1 MDASNR
7 ILLAGILFAL
17 ALMSVSLLFL
27 FPSYYKFIPRW
38 LALGTRIVFLIAAA
52 ALTANGIFTIR
63 GAGSGISVGLV
74 SLLGMVIVLVHRPWN
89 ERYYRAERDRENASL
104 RLRESHRPG
113 LGE

>member
-27 FPSYYKFIPRW
+27 FPAYYKFIPRW
-38 LALGTRIVFLIAAA
+38 LAFGTRIVFLILAAV
-52 ALTANGIFTIR
+52 LTANGIFTIR
-63 GAGSGISVGLV
+63 GGVPGVSLGLL
-74 SLLGMVIVLVHRPWN
+74 SLLGMVIALVHRPWS
-89 ERYYRAERDRENASL
+89 ERYYREERDRENAKL
-104 RLRESHRPG
+104 RLRESDRPG